1 MSHNDNHSKNSMT
14 GTFISK
20 IFYNMLLTLKKVK
33 ENLPSE
39 LLRQGLF
46 LSILSQKVEDN
57 LEHVQKQQK
66 SDYFWSISHHQNWA
80 LQVFFWTNQKL
91 LEHFSLRKTKIPYFS
106 YNETNLSN
114 FSVKIRNGRRNCFK
128 SEVQV
133 QILRFSHDLWG
144 LDAYSKQIKK

>member
-66 SDYFWSISHHQNWA
+66 SDYF
-80 LQVFFWTNQKL
+80 
-91 LEHFSLRKTKIPYFS
+91 
-106 YNETNLSN
+106 
-114 FSVKIRNGRRNCFK
+114 
-128 SEVQV
+128 
-133 QILRFSHDLWG
+133 
-144 LDAYSKQIKK
+144 